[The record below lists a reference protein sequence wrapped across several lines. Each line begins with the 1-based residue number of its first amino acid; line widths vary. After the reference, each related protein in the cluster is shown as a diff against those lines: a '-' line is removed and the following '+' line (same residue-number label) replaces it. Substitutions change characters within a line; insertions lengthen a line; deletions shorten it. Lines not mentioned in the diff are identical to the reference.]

1 MDCLVI
7 RMANGG
13 TRNIA
18 ADALGQYRY
27 RLGPGESFVGEFDS
41 SCAGVEIVD
50 RGETVDEK
58 LAKEGL
64 GLGDAIAW
72 VTKKVGIKQC
82 APCKARQEILNH
94 AHELGWAET
103 LKQIKETL

>member
-7 RMANGG
+7 RTAEGK
-13 TRNIA
+13 TRSIA
-18 ADALGQYRY
+18 AGPDGVYHY
-27 RLGPGESFVGEFDS
+27 RLGPGESFQGEFDS
-41 SCAGVEIVD
+41 LCKGVEIVD

-72 VTKKVGIKQC
+72 VTKKIGIKQC
-82 APCKARQEILNH
+82 APCKARQEILNS
-94 AHELGWAET
+94 AAEIGW
-103 LKQIKETL
+103 KETIKQLRETF